1 VDETFDMIILGITNG
16 GEVVAGRLLKAGKKV
31 RR

>member
-1 VDETFDMIILGITNG
+1 VDETFDVIILGIRLG

-31 RR
+31 RW